1 MMLFVFVCVYV
12 NWFNLQIGKQDI
24 SEIVHEHLL
33 VSKLHLKDFLVND
46 DDFLM
51 EMNAVVSLTLVLML

>member
-24 SEIVHEHLL
+24 SEIVHEYLL

-51 EMNAVVSLTLVLML
+51 EMNVVVSLTLVLML